1 MRRNNALTL
10 IEVMI
15 ALLIAIIIVIGVLSY
30 MYACA
35 MNARTADV
43 RITATRVGQ
52 LLLETWKLTGHYIYD
67 ESGNITGWSWN
78 VTDFDPTDTVFNDNL
93 PYNFVISSLT
103 FDEEPIGDE
112 LGDYEVVIDD
122 KTYFLTL
129 SYKDDNPY
137 MLTVRVVWSRN
148 SSSGSISSDD
158 KWIDVTSY
166 AIF

>member
-78 VTDFDPTDTVFNDNL
+78 ATDFDPTDTVFNDNL

-122 KTYFLTL
+122 KTYFITL

>member
-52 LLLETWKLTGHYIYD
+52 LLLETWKFTGHYIYD
-67 ESGNITGWSWN
+67 ESG
-78 VTDFDPTDTVFNDNL
+78 DNL

-122 KTYFLTL
+122 KTYFITL
-129 SYKDDNPY
+129 SYKDANPY
-137 MLTVRVVWSRN
+137 MLTARVVIWRKN
-148 SSSGSISSDD
+148 PLSGSISSDD